1 MAGRRGGREAAYEQQ
16 MGDQGM
22 LRRFAFA
29 AVTAAALTSS
39 AGARTTPPET
49 VDLVAI
55 SRIRAEGF
63 ARSQVMDTAQE
74 LTDVIG
80 ARLTGSPAMKRANE
94 WTRKQFADWGLANA
108 QVEKWGHFG
117 RGWSFERSVVTMTSP
132 SVVPLVAYP
141 KAWTPGTEGAV
152 RGKVKRARITA
163 KSDFDRYKG
172 KLAGMVVF
180 LSPTRSLTA
189 PDRAAFRRYEDSE
202 LADLERYD
210 IGDADRDFSAFRARR
225 RFQRE
230 LMEFLTAEK
239 ALCAV
244 EASDRDGGIVRV
256 SGAGSREKDESAG
269 LPSLVMAAE
278 HYNRVLRLVQK
289 KEDVELEIDVKARF
303 HDEDPDGY
311 NTLAEIP
318 GTAASGEVVMA
329 GAHLD
334 SWHSG
339 TGATDNAAG
348 SAIVMEAMRILKAV
362 EVKPRRTI
370 RAALWSGE
378 EQGLL
383 GSRGYV
389 ERHYAVRS
397 DAEEARKSKDGRRP
411 RGALT
416 LKPGHAKLSAY
427 FNIDNGTGR
436 LRGIY
441 AQENAAVV
449 PIFKSWLEPLSDI
462 GATTVTNRDTGSTDH
477 VAFDEVGLP
486 GFQFIQD
493 QADYQTRTH
502 HTNVDVYDR
511 LQKEDLMQASV
522 VLATFLYQAAM
533 REELLP
539 RKPLTARELGP
550 QPSPSPEATPDPEAD
565 PEPEASPSPSPRP

>member
-1 MAGRRGGREAAYEQQ
+1 MF
-16 MGDQGM
+16 
-22 LRRFAFA
+22 RRFAA
-29 AVTAAALTSS
+29 AVVLAVALTSS
-39 AGARTTPPET
+39 ARARTSPAES
-49 VDLVAI
+49 VDLVAL
-55 SRIRAEGF
+55 SRIRDEGF
-63 ARSQVMDTAQE
+63 ARSKVMDTAQE

-94 WTRKQFADWGLANA
+94 WTQKQFAEWGLANA
-108 QVEKWGHFG
+108 HVEKWGHFG
-117 RGWSFERSVVTMTSP
+117 RGWTFERSVVTMVSP
-132 SVVPLVAYP
+132 SVAPLVALP
-141 KAWTPGTEGAV
+141 KAWTPGTDGPV
-152 RGKVKRARITA
+152 RGKVKRVRISSKA
-163 KSDFDRYKG
+163 DFDRYKG
-172 KLAGMVVF
+172 KLEGLIVF
-180 LSPTRSLTA
+180 LSPSRTLTA
-189 PDRAAFRRYEDSE
+189 PDRVPFRRYDDGE
-202 LADLERYD
+202 LADLARFD
-210 IGDADRDFSAFRARR
+210 IGEAEGRDFSAFRARR

-230 LMEFLTAEK
+230 LGEFLTAEK
-239 ALCAV
+239 VLAAV
-244 EASDRDGGIVRV
+244 DESDRDGGIVRV
-256 SGAGSREKDESAG
+256 AGAGSREKDESPG
-269 LPSLVMAAE
+269 VPSLVMSAE

-289 KEDVELEIDVKARF
+289 KQDVELEIDVKVTW
-303 HDEDPDGY
+303 HDEDQDGY
-311 NTLAEIP
+311 NTLGEIP
-318 GTAASGEVVMA
+318 GTSATGEVVMA

-348 SAIVMEAMRILKAV
+348 SAVVMEAMRILKAID
-362 EVKPRRTI
+362 VKPRRTI

-389 ERHYAVRS
+389 EQHFGARA
-397 DAEEARKSKDGRRP
+397 DAEEARKSKDMRRP
-411 RGALT
+411 RGPLT
-416 LKPGHAKLSAY
+416 LKPEHAKLSAY
-427 FNIDNGTGR
+427 FNIDNGTGK

-449 PIFKSWLEPLSDI
+449 PIFRAWLEPLADL
-462 GATTVTNRDTGSTDH
+462 GATTVTGRDTGSTDH
-477 VAFDEVGLP
+477 VPFDEVGLP

-493 QADYQTRTH
+493 QADYNTRTH

-533 REELLP
+533 REEPLP
-539 RKPLTARELGP
+539 RKTLTPRELGP

>member
-1 MAGRRGGREAAYEQQ
+1 
-16 MGDQGM
+16 M

-29 AVTAAALTSS
+29 AVIAAALTSP
-39 AGARTTPPET
+39 ARARTTPPET

-55 SRIRAEGF
+55 SRIRDEGF

-80 ARLTGSPAMKRANE
+80 ARLTGSPGMKRANE
-94 WTRKQFADWGLANA
+94 WTRKQLADWGLANA
-108 QVEKWGHFG
+108 RVEKWGHFG
-117 RGWSFERSVVTMTSP
+117 RGWSFERSVVTMVSP
-132 SVVPLVAYP
+132 SVVPLVALP

-152 RGKVKRARITA
+152 RGTVKRARITA

-172 KLAGMVVF
+172 KLEGMIVF
-180 LSPTRSLTA
+180 LSPARPLTA
-189 PDRAAFRRYEDSE
+189 PERAAFRRYDDSE
-202 LADLERYD
+202 LADLARFD
-210 IGDADRDFSAFRARR
+210 IDDEGRDFSAFRARR

-239 ALCAV
+239 ALAAV
-244 EASDRDGGIVRV
+244 EVSDRDGGIVRV
-256 SGAGSREKDESAG
+256 AGAGSREKDESPG
-269 LPSLVMAAE
+269 VPSLVMSAE

-289 KEDVELEIDVKARF
+289 KQDVLLELDVKVSW
-303 HDEDPDGY
+303 HDDDLDGY
-311 NTLAEIP
+311 NTLGEIP
-318 GTAASGEVVMA
+318 GTLTTGEVVMA

-348 SAIVMEAMRILKAV
+348 SAIVMEAMRILKAI

-389 ERHYAVRS
+389 EQHFGARS
-397 DAEEARKSKDGRRP
+397 DAEEARKSKEGRRA
-411 RGALT
+411 RGPLT
-416 LKPGHAKLSAY
+416 LKPAHAKLSAY

-449 PIFKSWLEPLSDI
+449 PIFKAWLEPLADL
-462 GATTVTNRDTGSTDH
+462 GATTVTSRDTGSTDH
-477 VAFDEVGLP
+477 VPFDEIGLP

-493 QADYQTRTH
+493 QADYQSRTH
-502 HTNVDVYDR
+502 HTNVDVFDR

-533 REELLP
+533 REEPLP
-539 RKPLTARELGP
+539 RKPLTPRILGP
-550 QPSPSPEATPDPEAD
+550 QPSPSPEAAPDPEAE
-565 PEPEASPSPSPRP
+565 PEPDASPSPSPRP

>member
-1 MAGRRGGREAAYEQQ
+1 
-16 MGDQGM
+16 M
-22 LRRFAFA
+22 LRGFAFA
-29 AVTAAALTSS
+29 AVLAAALTSS
-39 AGARTTPPET
+39 ARARTTPPET

-55 SRIRAEGF
+55 SRIREEGF
-63 ARSQVMDTAQE
+63 ARSKVMDTAQE

-80 ARLTGSPAMKRANE
+80 PRLTGSPAMKRANE

-108 QVEKWGHFG
+108 RVEKWGHFG
-117 RGWSFERSVVTMTSP
+117 RGWSVERSVVTMVTP
-132 SVVPLVAYP
+132 SVAPLVAYP

-152 RGKVKRARITA
+152 RGAVKRARISSKT
-163 KSDFDRYKG
+163 DFDRYKG
-172 KLAGMVVF
+172 KLEGTVVF
-180 LSPTRSLTA
+180 LSPTRALTA
-189 PDRAAFRRYEDSE
+189 PEKAAFRRYDDSE
-202 LADLERYD
+202 LADLARYD
-210 IGDADRDFSAFRARR
+210 IADRERDFSAFRARR

-239 ALCAV
+239 ALAVV

-256 SGAGSREKDESAG
+256 AGAGSREKDESAG
-269 LPSLVMAAE
+269 VPSLVMSAE

-289 KEDVELEIDVKARF
+289 KEDVALEIDVKVSW
-303 HDEDPDGY
+303 HDDDQDGY
-311 NTLAEIP
+311 NTLGEIP
-318 GTAASGEVVMA
+318 GTLTTGEVVMA

-348 SAIVMEAMRILKAV
+348 SAIVMEAMRILKAI
-362 EVKPRRTI
+362 EARPRRTI

-389 ERHYAVRS
+389 EQHFAVRS
-397 DAEEARKSKDGRRP
+397 DAEEARKSKEQRRP
-411 RGALT
+411 RGPLAV
-416 LKPGHAKLSAY
+416 KPEHAKLSAY

-449 PIFKSWLEPLSDI
+449 PIFKAWLEPLADL
-462 GATTVTNRDTGSTDH
+462 GATTVTSRDTGSTDH
-477 VAFDEVGLP
+477 VPFDEVGLP

-493 QADYQTRTH
+493 QADYSTRTH
-502 HTNVDVYDR
+502 HTNLDVFDR

-522 VLATFLYQAAM
+522 VLASFLYQAAM
-533 REELLP
+533 RDEPLP

-550 QPSPSPEATPDPEAD
+550 QPSPSPEASPDPEAE

>member
-1 MAGRRGGREAAYEQQ
+1 
-16 MGDQGM
+16 M

-29 AVTAAALTSS
+29 AALAAALTSP
-39 AGARTTPPET
+39 ARARTTPPET

-55 SRIRAEGF
+55 SRIRDEGF

-117 RGWSFERSVVTMTSP
+117 RGWSFERSVVSMVSP
-132 SVVPLVAYP
+132 SVVPLVALP

-152 RGKVKRARITA
+152 RGKVKRARISA

-172 KLAGMVVF
+172 KLAGAVVF
-180 LSPTRSLTA
+180 LSPARSLTA
-189 PDRAAFRRYEDSE
+189 PDRAAFRRYDDTELED
-202 LADLERYD
+202 LARYD
-210 IGDADRDFSAFRARR
+210 IGGGARDFSAFRARR
-225 RFQRE
+225 RFQRD
-230 LMEFLTAEK
+230 LMQFLTEEK
-239 ALCAV
+239 ALAAV
-244 EASDRDGGIVRV
+244 EVSDRDGGIVRV
-256 SGAGSREKDESAG
+256 AGAGSREKDESPG
-269 LPSLVMAAE
+269 VPSLVMSAE
-278 HYNRVLRLVQK
+278 DYNRVLRLVQQK
-289 KEDVELEIDVKARF
+289 KQDVELELDVKASW
-303 HDEDPDGY
+303 HDDDPDGY

-318 GTAASGEVVMA
+318 GTSTSGEVVMA

-348 SAIVMEAMRILKAV
+348 SAIVMEAMRILKAI

-389 ERHYAVRS
+389 ERHFAVRS
-397 DAEEARKSKDGRRP
+397 DAEEARKNKDGRRP

-416 LKPGHAKLSAY
+416 LKPAHAKLSAY
-427 FNIDNGTGR
+427 FNLDNGTGR

-449 PIFKSWLEPLSDI
+449 PIFRAWLEPLADI

-493 QADYQTRTH
+493 QADYQARTH
-502 HTNVDVYDR
+502 HTNLDVYDR
-511 LQKEDLMQASV
+511 LQQKDLMQASV

-533 REELLP
+533 REEPLP

-550 QPSPSPEATPDPEAD
+550 QPSPSPEVAPDPEAE
-565 PEPEASPSPSPRP
+565 PEPSPSPSPRP

>member
-1 MAGRRGGREAAYEQQ
+1 
-16 MGDQGM
+16 M

-29 AVTAAALTSS
+29 AAMAAALTSS
-39 AGARTTPPET
+39 ARARTTPAET

-80 ARLTGSPAMKRANE
+80 PRLTGSPGMKRANE

-108 QVEKWGHFG
+108 HVEKWGRFG
-117 RGWSFERSVVTMTSP
+117 RGWSYERSVVTMVSP
-132 SVVPLVAYP
+132 SVVPLVALP
-141 KAWTPGTEGAV
+141 KAWTPGTDGPV
-152 RGKVKRARITA
+152 RGKVKRARITS
-163 KSDFDRYKG
+163 KSDFERYKG
-172 KLAGMVVF
+172 KLEGMVVL
-180 LSPTRSLTA
+180 LSPPRSMAA
-189 PDRAAFRRYEDSE
+189 PDRAAFRRYDDAE
-202 LADLERYD
+202 LADLARFDIDERE
-210 IGDADRDFSAFRARR
+210 RDFSAYRARR

-230 LMEFLTAEK
+230 LSEFLTAEK
-239 ALCAV
+239 VLCAV

-256 SGAGSREKDESAG
+256 AGGGSREKDENPG
-269 LPSLVMAAE
+269 VPFLVMSAE

-289 KEDVELEIDVKARF
+289 KQDVELEVDVKASW

-318 GTAASGEVVMA
+318 GTAAAGEVVMA

-348 SAIVMEAMRILKAV
+348 SAVVMEAIRILKAID
-362 EVKPRRTI
+362 VKPRRTI

-389 ERHYAVRS
+389 EQHFAVRS

-416 LKPGHAKLSAY
+416 LKPEHAKLVAY
-427 FNIDNGTGR
+427 FNIDNGTGK

-449 PIFKSWLEPLSDI
+449 PIFKAWLEPLADL
-462 GATTVTNRDTGSTDH
+462 GATTVTSRDTGSTDH
-477 VAFDEVGLP
+477 VPFDEVGLP

-493 QADYQTRTH
+493 QADYSTRTH
-502 HTNVDVYDR
+502 HTNMDVYDR

-533 REELLP
+533 RDEPLP
-539 RKPLTARELGP
+539 RKPLTTRELGP
-550 QPSPSPEATPDPEAD
+550 QPSPSPEATPDPDED
-565 PEPEASPSPSPRP
+565 PEPEPSPSPSPSPRP

>member
-1 MAGRRGGREAAYEQQ
+1 
-16 MGDQGM
+16 M

-29 AVTAAALTSS
+29 AVIAAALTSS
-39 AGARTTPPET
+39 ARARTTPSEP

-63 ARSQVMDTAQE
+63 ERSKVMDTAQE

-94 WTRKQFADWGLANA
+94 WTRQQLADWGLANA
-108 QVEKWGHFG
+108 RVEKWGHFG
-117 RGWSFERSVVTMTSP
+117 RGWSFERSVVTMVTP
-132 SVVPLVAYP
+132 SVVPLSALP

-152 RGKVKRARITA
+152 RGKVKRARIGS
-163 KSDFDRYKG
+163 KEDFERYKG

-180 LSPTRSLTA
+180 LSPARSLAA
-189 PDRAAFRRYEDSE
+189 PDRAAFRRYDDSE
-202 LADLERYD
+202 LADLARYD
-210 IGDADRDFSAFRARR
+210 LGDRERDFSAFRARR

-230 LMEFLTAEK
+230 LMTFLTEEK
-239 ALCAV
+239 ALAV
-244 EASDRDGGIVRV
+244 VEVSDRDGGIVRV
-256 SGAGSREKDESAG
+256 SGGGSREKDESAG
-269 LPSLVMAAE
+269 LPSLVMSAE

-289 KEDVELEIDVKARF
+289 KQDVELELDVKVSW
-303 HDEDPDGY
+303 HDDDPDGY

-318 GTAASGEVVMA
+318 GTSKTGEVVMA

-348 SAIVMEAMRILKAV
+348 SAIVMEAMRILQAI

-383 GSRGYV
+383 GARGYV
-389 ERHYAVRS
+389 EQHFAVRS
-397 DAEEARKSKDGRRP
+397 DAEEARKSKDQRRP

-416 LKPGHAKLSAY
+416 VKPAHAKLSAY

-449 PIFKSWLEPLSDI
+449 PIFKAWLEPLADL

-502 HTNVDVYDR
+502 HTNVDVFDR

-522 VLATFLYQAAM
+522 VLASFLYQAAM
-533 REELLP
+533 RDDLLP

-550 QPSPSPEATPDPEAD
+550 QPSPSPEATPDPEED
-565 PEPEASPSPSPRP
+565 PEPEASPSPSPSPRP